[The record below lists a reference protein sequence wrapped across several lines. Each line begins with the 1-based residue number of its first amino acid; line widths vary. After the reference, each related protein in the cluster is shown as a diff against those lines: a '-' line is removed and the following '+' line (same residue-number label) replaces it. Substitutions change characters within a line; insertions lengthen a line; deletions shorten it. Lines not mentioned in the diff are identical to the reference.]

1 MNKYK
6 MAWHKKARK
15 GKPKRKAAPRKR
27 KQPTTMIN
35 RSIQPVPARYMCRL
49 KYATNITTTSLGGG
63 WTMNLNS
70 LFDPDRSG
78 LTNQHQPLGFDNLA
92 LLYNKYRVISTSW
105 RINRCAGATDPAI
118 QIGCIASNDPSVN
131 YSNFALLKESPRAK
145 YVIQNPSANSIPLTG
160 KVYLPKLLGRTYAQY
175 MADDVTGSEVSG
187 SPAEEC
193 ILYIQTATAND
204 SIQGNVALS
213 VVMTFD
219 VEFYDM
225 KHLEQS

>member
-1 MNKYK
+1 
-6 MAWHKKARK
+6 MAPRRMRK
-15 GKPKRKAAPRKR
+15 TKPRRKAAPRKR
-27 KQPTTMIN
+27 TQPTTLVN

-49 KYATNITTTSLGGG
+49 KYATNIPTNALNGSYL
-63 WTMNLNS
+63 MNLNS
-70 LFDPDRSG
+70 LYDPDRSG
-78 LTNQHQPLGFDNLA
+78 IGHQPLGFDNLA

-105 RINRCAGATDPAI
+105 RINRCAGSSDPAI
-118 QIGCIASNDPSVN
+118 QIGCIASNDPGVN
-131 YSNFALLKESPRAK
+131 YTNFALLKESPRAK
-145 YVIQNPSANSIPLTG
+145 YVIQNPSAASIPLTG

-204 SIQGNVALS
+204 SVQPNVALS